1 MKNKVI
7 ALLLAMLIIMPKLEA
22 QNKKPADNN
31 NSIAGAVVA
40 VAGAALIGGL
50 VFNGVDQYQEL
61 LESSATEHYLGMGN
75 EGLFNIKLLLSEGA
89 STKKLSKTNVQ
100 VFGITDREIDEETK
114 KESIKNRKIMT
125 VFNTND
131 AWINEYGIK
140 WDQVDIKLW
149 DEEEWFDLYLSYA
162 SMASPFESL
171 DLDSVPVM
179 KKTKQQDYIDY
190 NGFKYELRT
199 KKNGGLDYYIQTK
212 DMIQGKPQSASLK
225 RKTHQ
230 ITNKGIIVTYGSE
243 VTLDMVPFYYLDND
257 SYLVNDYNKDF
268 KLVYNENSLGL
279 YLKEA
284 EELVQL
290 KTSMLNVIT
299 SFFWTEKYN

>member
-1 MKNKVI
+1 
-7 ALLLAMLIIMPKLEA
+7 
-22 QNKKPADNN
+22 
-31 NSIAGAVVA
+31 
-40 VAGAALIGGL
+40 
-50 VFNGVDQYQEL
+50 
-61 LESSATEHYLGMGN
+61 
-75 EGLFNIKLLLSEGA
+75 
-89 STKKLSKTNVQ
+89 
-100 VFGITDREIDEETK
+100 
-114 KESIKNRKIMT
+114 
-125 VFNTND
+125 
-131 AWINEYGIK
+131 
-140 WDQVDIKLW
+140 
-149 DEEEWFDLYLSYA
+149 
-162 SMASPFESL
+162 
-171 DLDSVPVM
+171 
-179 KKTKQQDYIDY
+179 
-190 NGFKYELRT
+190 
-199 KKNGGLDYYIQTK
+199 
-212 DMIQGKPQSASLK
+212 MIQGKPQSASLK